1 MVPRPT
7 RPPSRP
13 VSPGLIHSLL
23 VQRGA
28 EHPGLL
34 RAPSAP
40 CAISVHH
47 SEMACTE
54 AGWLIAPRP
63 VLLSLPTLLL
73 PLRRGG

>member
-40 CAISVHH
+40 CAISVH

-54 AGWLIAPRP
+54 AG
-63 VLLSLPTLLL
+63 
-73 PLRRGG
+73 